1 MPLKQSSNV
10 QLIKMSAPFDQTHL
24 FQVIATN
31 IQRDVPEL
39 TAAEVRQRIMEREHE
54 GETYIG
60 YGVVLLHLIS
70 DAVSEAGVLLIKSA
84 IPMRWRSAHLK
95 IRI

>member
-70 DAVSEAGVLLIKSA
+70 DAVSEAGCC
-84 IPMRWRSAHLK
+84 
-95 IRI
+95 